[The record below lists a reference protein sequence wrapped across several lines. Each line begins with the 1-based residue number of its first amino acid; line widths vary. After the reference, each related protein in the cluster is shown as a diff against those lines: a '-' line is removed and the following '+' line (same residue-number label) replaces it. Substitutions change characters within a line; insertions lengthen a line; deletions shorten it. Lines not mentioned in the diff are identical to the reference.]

1 MNTSINTN
9 ISIDYDSEIVS
20 KIKEMIKE
28 GLYKLKSFVKVKKQS
43 KFEIYYELN
52 YFLSISDKIIYIV
65 HKNCIDT
72 SFGHC
77 DFALHLFDIFIELLE
92 SKIRLI
98 NNYCD
103 FELKRHEKFK
113 IHFKNVYGEIRH
125 EFYNEIY
132 ESNGEFSDKELYEI
146 HESLRE

>member
-1 MNTSINTN
+1 
-9 ISIDYDSEIVS
+9 
-20 KIKEMIKE
+20 
-28 GLYKLKSFVKVKKQS
+28 
-43 KFEIYYELN
+43 
-52 YFLSISDKIIYIV
+52 
-65 HKNCIDT
+65 
-72 SFGHC
+72 
-77 DFALHLFDIFIELLE
+77 LE

-103 FELKRHEKFK
+103 FELKRHEKLK